1 MYATFTYLL
10 LCDNLH
16 IFLIFKFHTT
26 GHILPKEIEIE
37 VLQSVV
43 VLLVNT
49 HETSLIYKYL
59 QPLDGHVSVF
69 RFNQFGQQTKLVTY
83 YIGKCGACPTAI
95 RELPPGFTAL
105 DNASTALKMADQC
118 FSNLGAIISMGVAC
132 GIQNKV
138 RLCDVLVSSKVISYG
153 KATYEHQGYLPKA
166 EAVTMSSHLIKLFAQ
181 PVQWPN
187 DKIKKKLTDN
197 GLPMPNVKYGTILS
211 GPNVVDDPTIR
222 RLIKNFT
229 DEAIGIEMDGAHLFA
244 ENHSITT
251 NTIVV
256 KAVYKFVYGNSF
268 KMYESI
274 ASSLAVDLV
283 QKSLSDPQVP
293 EILEGLHKCIT
304 TVAS

>member
-1 MYATFTYLL
+1 M
-10 LCDNLH
+10 CDNLH
-16 IFLIFKFHTT
+16 IFLICKFHAT

-43 VLLVNT
+43 VLLVKT
-49 HETSLIYKYL
+49 YEASLIYHYL
-59 QPLDGHVSVF
+59 QPLDGYVNVF
-69 RFNQFGQQTKLVTY
+69 KFNQFGQRTQLVTY
-83 YIGKCGACPTAI
+83 YIGKCGACPGAI
-95 RELPPGFTAL
+95 RFLPPGFTAL
-105 DNASTALKMADQC
+105 DNASTVLKMADQC
-118 FSNLGAIISMGVAC
+118 FPNLGAIISVGVAC
-132 GIQNKV
+132 GIQSKV
-138 RLCDVLVSSKVISYG
+138 KLCDVLVSSKVINYG
-153 KATYEHQGYLPKA
+153 KATYEHHGYLPKH
-166 EAVTMSSHLIKLFAQ
+166 EAITMSSHLLKLFAQ

-187 DKIKKKLTDN
+187 DKIKKNLTDN
-197 GLPMPNVKYGTILS
+197 GLPMPNMKYGTILS

-244 ENHSITT
+244 ENHPITT
-251 NTIVV
+251 NTIIV

-293 EILEGLHKCIT
+293 EILKG
-304 TVAS
+304 